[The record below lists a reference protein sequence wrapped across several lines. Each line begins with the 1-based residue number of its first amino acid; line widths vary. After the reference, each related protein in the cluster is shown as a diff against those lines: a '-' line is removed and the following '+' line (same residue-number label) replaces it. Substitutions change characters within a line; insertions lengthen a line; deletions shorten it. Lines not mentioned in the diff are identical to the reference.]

1 MSVPETIAVGYLL
14 FSLINEG
21 GGAGGNGGGKWAVPC
36 HAATNLGESPH
47 LYTNTNK
54 FPGIDLYLVAE
65 VILQESG
72 IM

>member
-1 MSVPETIAVGYLL
+1 MSVPEIIAVGHLL

-21 GGAGGNGGGKWAVPC
+21 GGAEGNGGGKWAELC

-54 FPGIDLYLVAE
+54 FSGIDLYLFAE
-65 VILQESG
+65 VILQEFW

>member
-1 MSVPETIAVGYLL
+1 MSVPEVIAVGYLL

-21 GGAGGNGGGKWAVPC
+21 GGAGGNGGGKWAVLRR
-36 HAATNLGESPH
+36 AATNLGEPPH
-47 LYTNTNK
+47 LYANINK
-54 FPGIDLYLVAE
+54 FSGIDLYLVAE